1 MGRQAPPKRLRRR
14 LPRRRRGGA
23 RTAVLGEPLAAAC
36 TAAAVNLEHPGSCR
50 ALSPLPSLGID
61 APVLCAGLSEDRLR
75 AALAGTQALAA
86 DPLFDIIAE
95 EAGVGR
101 TVAFPHE
108 ACSGRM
114 YRGEIVNIL
123 ESAPFEA
130 LVRNL
135 QNTDLS

>member
-1 MGRQAPPKRLRRR
+1 M
-14 LPRRRRGGA
+14 
-23 RTAVLGEPLAAAC
+23 
-36 TAAAVNLEHPGSCR
+36 
-50 ALSPLPSLGID
+50 
-61 APVLCAGLSEDRLR
+61 LCSGLSEDRLR
-75 AALAGTQALAA
+75 SVLAGTEVLAA

-114 YRGEIVNIL
+114 YRDDIVNIL

-130 LVRNL
+130 LVGNL
-135 QNTDLS
+135 HTTDQS